1 MNFRSLL
8 IVPVLTLLLTS
19 ATEPCAQGME
29 TQLETTFHSMSNQ
42 TNPQFINE
50 GRPTASLGSF
60 NFRTPVTRPQ
70 LLQFDPPRFSGGCG
84 GIDLYGGS
92 FSYISKEELQGLMR
106 QIAANAKSYAF
117 NLALGAVCNKCLQVM
132 EGLQDKVQK
141 INQMMK
147 SSCDMAQA
155 VVNSAADP
163 MVAQMSGSF
172 QQGAQAARQG
182 GTVSDL
188 WASMNQGWGRESSEA
203 ALAREQPDEFARI
216 EPGNIVWRLLK
227 ERGVG
232 QWFDQSDASL
242 LIDIQSFLGTVIVC
256 APNDASACGDGSAEP
271 SDRPGET
278 RIRRVPAVLGLDD
291 LVHGNSNGHRT
302 VSLIECDDTSAC
314 LGARIAE
321 SQAQRLGLRKRILD
335 MLIGDPER
343 GVLGYVQRARLAQ
356 ADGSPTELALR
367 SNAPSQFGLL
377 DQAIDVNEHTAVTV
391 AEVLAESMAVEM
403 VEAVLEGVLDAV
415 RQGASQLEAAESAQL
430 IQLTE
435 DASRRLQ
442 RQRSGMDARLASRA
456 RTLEGLGLTLRS
468 APTPDLRSGPIAA
481 PGS

>member
-1 MNFRSLL
+1 
-8 IVPVLTLLLTS
+8 
-19 ATEPCAQGME
+19 ME
-29 TQLETTFHSMSNQ
+29 TQLETTFHSMSNH

-163 MVAQMSGSF
+163 LVAQMSGSF

-188 WASMNQGWGRESSEA
+188 WASMNQGWGKESSEA
-203 ALAREQPDEFARI
+203 ALA
-216 EPGNIVWRLLK
+216 L
-227 ERGVG
+227 
-232 QWFDQSDASL
+232 
-242 LIDIQSFLGTVIVC
+242 
-256 APNDASACGDGSAEP
+256 
-271 SDRPGET
+271 SDRMSLHGLS
-278 RIRRVPAVLGLDD
+278 PA
-291 LVHGNSNGHRT
+291 
-302 VSLIECDDTSAC
+302 TS
-314 LGARIAE
+314 
-321 SQAQRLGLRKRILD
+321 
-335 MLIGDPER
+335 
-343 GVLGYVQRARLAQ
+343 
-356 ADGSPTELALR
+356 
-367 SNAPSQFGLL
+367 FG
-377 DQAIDVNEHTAVTV
+377 
-391 AEVLAESMAVEM
+391 
-403 VEAVLEGVLDAV
+403 GC
-415 RQGASQLEAAESAQL
+415 
-430 IQLTE
+430 
-435 DASRRLQ
+435 
-442 RQRSGMDARLASRA
+442 
-456 RTLEGLGLTLRS
+456 
-468 APTPDLRSGPIAA
+468 
-481 PGS
+481 